1 MKCDYTGMPHVV
13 RLSDAAAADDLLVAL
28 SEIGADVRRRGRR
41 TLLVVDSYEDLE
53 AELLFFL
60 RAWALSQ
67 PAAQFALTPA

>member
-1 MKCDYTGMPHVV
+1 MPHVV
-13 RLSDAAAADDLLVAL
+13 RLNDPAAAKNLLAVL
-28 SEIGADVRRRGRR
+28 SEAGANVTRRGRR
-41 TLLVVDSYEDLE
+41 MLVIEDSYEDLE